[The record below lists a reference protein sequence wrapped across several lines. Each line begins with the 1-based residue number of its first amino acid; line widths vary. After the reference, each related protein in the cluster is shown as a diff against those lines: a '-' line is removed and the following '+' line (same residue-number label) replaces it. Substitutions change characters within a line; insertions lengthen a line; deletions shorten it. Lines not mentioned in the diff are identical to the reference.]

1 MSILDIPI
9 LGILWNVGAPKIFF
23 GILIENYA
31 GHFPLW
37 LAPEQVRIVPVKDAH
52 KAYAE
57 EIVAMLKAKGLRA
70 TIDERNERLGF
81 KIREAQMQKIPY
93 MAVVGDKEVESKTIS
108 ARKAK
113 GGEEVDPMSMG
124 DFVDYLSKEL

>member
-1 MSILDIPI
+1 
-9 LGILWNVGAPKIFF
+9 
-23 GILIENYA
+23 
-31 GHFPLW
+31 
-37 LAPEQVRIVPVKDAH
+37 
-52 KAYAE
+52 
-57 EIVAMLKAKGLRA
+57 MLKAKGFRA

>member
-1 MSILDIPI
+1 MPERFNLEYTGADDNNHHPVMIHRAV
-9 LGILWNVGAPKIFF
+9 LGSLERFF
-23 GILIENYA
+23 GILVENYA

-52 KAYAE
+52 KEYAQ
-57 EIVAMLKAKGLRA
+57 EIVEMLKAKGFRA
-70 TIDERNERLGF
+70 TIDERNERLGL

-93 MAVVGDKEVESKTIS
+93 MAVVGDKEVESRTIS

-113 GGEEVDPMSMG
+113 GGKK
-124 DFVDYLSKEL
+124 LTL

>member
-1 MSILDIPI
+1 MTTAIPVMI
-9 LGILWNVGAPKIFF
+9 HRAVLGSLERFF

-57 EIVAMLKAKGLRA
+57 EIVAMLKAKGFRA